1 MFCLTRRCFSFVGRP
16 VCFVLSHETLFFLC
30 GLTTSHRF
38 TATHATL
45 DASLTQ
51 VLLNKGLI
59 WPYSPYKTLQSQV
72 AVTCCTLGLYVR
84 HLDCFWSLLSLFGS
98 CSLMRQRMIQTR
110 SGLSEESGIG
120 LAYQSDQSKVSETNS
135 TSESRAAK
143 ASRRSIICETSR
155 ARPI

>member
-1 MFCLTRRCFSFVGRP
+1 MGRP

-84 HLDCFWSLLSLFGS
+84 HLDCFWSLLSHFG
-98 CSLMRQRMIQTR
+98 
-110 SGLSEESGIG
+110 ESWV
-120 LAYQSDQSKVSETNS
+120 LAGHVAEY
-135 TSESRAAK
+135 
-143 ASRRSIICETSR
+143 RSIFFRRCDRFPPSLEILAALSHYSAQSPRHSLRLVWNPNTQ
-155 ARPI
+155 AP

>member
-1 MFCLTRRCFSFVGRP
+1 MVQFALFCLTRRCFSFVGRP

-84 HLDCFWSLLSLFGS
+84 HLDCFWSLLSHFGASWVLAGHVAEYFVFLFS
-98 CSLMRQRMIQTR
+98 IFDMFVFFVFSRC
-110 SGLSEESGIG
+110 
-120 LAYQSDQSKVSETNS
+120 YDQL
-135 TSESRAAK
+135 R
-143 ASRRSIICETSR
+143 
-155 ARPI
+155 